1 MDREQVIAKLRQHEP
16 ELKASGIARLSLFG
30 SVARG
35 DNDLASDVD
44 LMAEFDRAKRF
55 TLFSL
60 SGVRLRISDI
70 LGVPV
75 DLAERRMLKD
85 EVRPAPSGKRYLSFE
100 FPAQRLRDILDSMLM
115 IEEFTSGMDFEAF

>member
-1 MDREQVIAKLRQHEP
+1 MEPDQVVAKLRGHEP
-16 ELKASGIARLSLFG
+16 ELKASGIPRLSLFG

-35 DNDLASDVD
+35 DSGPESDVD
-44 LMAEFDRAKRF
+44 LMAEFDPGKKL

-85 EVRPAPSGKRYLSFE
+85 EVKTRAER
-100 FPAQRLRDILDSMLM
+100 
-115 IEEFTSGMDFEAF
+115 EAIVVF

>member
-1 MDREQVIAKLRQHEP
+1 MDREQVIAKLREHEP

-35 DNDLASDVD
+35 DNSAASDVD
-44 LMAEFDRAKRF
+44 LMAKFDLGKRF

-60 SGVRLRISDI
+60 SGVLLQISDI
-70 LGVPV
+70 LGTPV

-85 EVRPAPSGKRYLSFE
+85 DVKARAEW
-100 FPAQRLRDILDSMLM
+100 
-115 IEEFTSGMDFEAF
+115 EAVVFL

>member
-1 MDREQVIAKLRQHEP
+1 MDREQVIAKLREHEP

-35 DNDLASDVD
+35 DNNPSSDVD

-55 TLFSL
+55 SLFSL
-60 SGVRLRISDI
+60 SGVRLQISDI
-70 LGVPV
+70 LAVPV

-85 EVRPAPSGKRYLSFE
+85 EVKARAERES
-100 FPAQRLRDILDSMLM
+100 ILV
-115 IEEFTSGMDFEAF
+115 F

>member
-1 MDREQVIAKLRQHEP
+1 MDREQVIAKLREHEP

-35 DNDLASDVD
+35 DNNSTSDVD
-44 LMAEFDRAKRF
+44 LMAEFDRAKHF

-60 SGVRLRISDI
+60 SGVRLQISDI

-85 EVRPAPSGKRYLSFE
+85 EVQARAERES
-100 FPAQRLRDILDSMLM
+100 ILV
-115 IEEFTSGMDFEAF
+115 F

>member
-1 MDREQVIAKLRQHEP
+1 VGRQIVEPELVIAKLRQHES
-16 ELKASGIARLSLFG
+16 ELRASGIARLSLFG

-35 DNDLASDVD
+35 DHGPESDVD
-44 LMAEFDRAKRF
+44 LMAEFDVGKKF

-75 DLAERRMLKD
+75 DLAERRMLKEGVKD
-85 EVRPAPSGKRYLSFE
+85 RAER
-100 FPAQRLRDILDSMLM
+100 
-115 IEEFTSGMDFEAF
+115 EAIVVF